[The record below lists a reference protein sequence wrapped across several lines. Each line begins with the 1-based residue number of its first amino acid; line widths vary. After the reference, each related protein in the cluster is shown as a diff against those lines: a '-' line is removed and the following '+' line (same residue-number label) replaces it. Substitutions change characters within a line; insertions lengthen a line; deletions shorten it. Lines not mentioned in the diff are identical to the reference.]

1 MPYNLYDSSAGE
13 GKQEQN
19 AGTSVVTG
27 TITNNCDQA
36 GQGKLLVR
44 IPSLDTEVWCSMTSP
59 GGGPDTGIQFIHRVD
74 DNVLVALDQNNA
86 ADAYIL
92 GGVWSTADRP
102 PVSSPE
108 APTKRVIKSGLK
120 GRKGHQIEMDDDRQS
135 FTIESATGHTIKID
149 PNQIKVSNK
158 GDSATIS
165 IDTNSGNITIS
176 GADIKISGKT
186 KITLEAPTIDIEA
199 TTGLTVASK
208 ATCTISGPTGVN
220 IN

>member
-1 MPYNLYDSSAGE
+1 MPYNLYDSSTGD

-27 TITNNCDQA
+27 TIINNCDQA

-74 DNVLVALDQNNA
+74 DNVLVALDQNDA

-176 GADIKISGKT
+176 GADIKISGT
-186 KITLEAPTIDIEA
+186 KSITLNAPTVDI
-199 TTGLTVASK
+199 TGKTSLTVKSDGA
-208 ATCTISGPTGVN
+208 CTIGGKPVN